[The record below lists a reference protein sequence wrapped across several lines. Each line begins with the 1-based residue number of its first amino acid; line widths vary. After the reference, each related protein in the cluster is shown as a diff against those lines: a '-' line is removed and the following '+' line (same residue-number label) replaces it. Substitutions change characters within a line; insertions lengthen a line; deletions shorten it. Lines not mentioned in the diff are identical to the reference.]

1 MDTQTREFKIF
12 ITGRNKDERTIS
24 ASISSEAPV
33 ERFGGKE
40 ILLHTEQAIDL
51 SRSPLPLLTSHDAE
65 QVPVGIVENL
75 KIVGRKL
82 RGVLRF
88 GSSAKAKELWTDVR
102 NGILSGLSIGYQVHE
117 TEPHGDA
124 YHVTR
129 WQPLEVSLVAVPAD
143 ISVGIGRSLNLK
155 KGDSKMNIERREQW
169 GECASR
175 ANSIIETAKAE
186 GRGMTESEASSFQ
199 GYADRFDELSLII
212 GEPGITVR
220 ELGVGGVMDRLAQ
233 PVNTPIS
240 RPDPGE
246 FRDGSRITGGHNR
259 AADRPWKSNGEFLQA
274 VYRAGLPSG
283 DVDVRLNRA
292 VTGLGESVPSDGGF
306 LVENDFGKDVART
319 IFENGDIISRCNQ
332 IEISRN
338 SNSIKLPAIDETSRA
353 TGSRW
358 GGITGYWLEEAGEKI
373 ASKPTFR
380 QMELNLHKII
390 GLCYITD
397 ELLSDSGVLE
407 KILVQGFTDE
417 LNFMLQDSIFN
428 GTGVGQCL
436 GIMNSGG
443 LVTVDKLS
451 GQAANSFELQNALDM
466 WSAMPGPS
474 RKNAIWCISQNVEP
488 ALYTM
493 SLSVGT
499 GGSPCFMP
507 GGQASSEPFSTLFGR
522 PIVPVESCQTLGTTG
537 DILLVD
543 FSQYILAKKG
553 GIQRDMSIHIRYQYD
568 ESCMRMVLRA
578 DGQPNIASSI
588 TSFKGAVEMSPFIA
602 LQTRS

>member
-12 ITGRNKDERTIS
+12 ITGRNKQERTIS

-88 GSSAKAKELWTDVR
+88 GSSAKAQELWTDVL
-102 NGILSGLSIGYQVHE
+102 NGILSGLSIGYQVHDS
-117 TEPHGDA
+117 EPHGDS

-129 WQPLEVSLVAVPAD
+129 WMPLEVSLVAVPAD

-155 KGDSKMNIERREQW
+155 KGVSKMDLEKRAEW
-169 GECASR
+169 GECITR
-175 ANSIIETAKAE
+175 ANSILEKARSE
-186 GRGMTESEASSFQ
+186 SRGMTEAEAATFQ
-199 GYADRFDELSLII
+199 SHADKFDELSLIV
-212 GEPGITVR
+212 GEPGTTIR
-220 ELGVGGVMDRLAQ
+220 ALGVSGAMDRLSQ
-233 PVNTPIS
+233 PVHEPVG
-240 RPDPGE
+240 RPNPSGIVVGQD
-246 FRDGSRITGGHNR
+246 R
-259 AADRPWKSNGEFLQA
+259 AELKPWKTRGEFLQA
-274 VYRAGLPSG
+274 VYKAGLPSG
-283 DVDVRLNRA
+283 DVDVRLTRA
-292 VTGLGESVPSDGGF
+292 ASGLSEGVPSDGGF
-306 LVENDFGKDVART
+306 LVENDFGKDIVRT
-319 IFENGDIISRCNQ
+319 IFENGDIIKRCNQ
-332 IEISRN
+332 IEISKN
-338 SNSIKLPAIDETSRA
+338 SNSIKLPGIDETSRA

-358 GGITGYWLEEAGEKI
+358 GGIQGYWLEEAGLKT

-380 QMELNLHKII
+380 QLELNLSKII

-397 ELLSDSGVLE
+397 ELLEDAQILE
-407 KILVQGFTDE
+407 KILTQGFTDE
-417 LNFMLQDSIFN
+417 LNFLLQDSIFN
-428 GTGVGQCL
+428 GSGVGQCL

-443 LVTVDKLS
+443 LVTVDKEG
-451 GQAANSFELQNALDM
+451 GQAANSFLLENAVAM
-466 WSAMPGPS
+466 WARMPGPS
-474 RKNAIWCISQNVEP
+474 RKNSIWCISQDLEP

-493 SLSVGT
+493 SLAVGT
-499 GGSPCFMP
+499 GGAPCFLP

-522 PIVPVESCQTLGTTG
+522 PVVLVESCQTLGTTG

-543 FSQYILAKKG
+543 FSQYILARKG
-553 GIQRDMSIHIRYQYD
+553 GIQRDMSIHIRFQYD

-578 DGQPNIASSI
+578 DGQPNIASPI